1 MFGEAA
7 QNLINQK
14 NQHRSMEARNM
25 KMADK
30 QLIDMDN
37 ARAQQIAD
45 QQQAIRDQQRRIMR
59 DENLQLMN

>member
-1 MFGEAA
+1 
-7 QNLINQK
+7 
-14 NQHRSMEARNM
+14 MEARNM